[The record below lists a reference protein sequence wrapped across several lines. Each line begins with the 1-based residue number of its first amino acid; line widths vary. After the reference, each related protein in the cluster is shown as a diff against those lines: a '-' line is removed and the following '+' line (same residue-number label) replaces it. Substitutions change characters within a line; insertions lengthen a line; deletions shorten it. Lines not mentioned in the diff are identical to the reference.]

1 MRQRKEVQEML
12 RLRRLSS
19 NLRAL
24 PLGCLLAFLLSLPA
38 SGALWPAGFGGFT
51 RVTSA
56 PAAPTADQ
64 ALWEEYGLQETEQA
78 EFTAAKGAKLAAT
91 AWRFNDST
99 GAFAAFHW
107 RKAPNARASAL
118 GKLAAE
124 AGADLWLA
132 FGNYLFQFSGARP
145 KPADLQAL
153 LGGMARLEQSPLPAL
168 STRLPAQDMV
178 ANSRRHIV
186 GPAALERFAPQIPSA
201 MAGFR
206 FGAEAHLARY
216 RAAGGEMV
224 LAVFSYPTPHI
235 AREQE
240 SAFQK
245 LAGAMVKR
253 SGPLVAVI
261 AAPADANAAEK
272 LLSRVRY
279 EAELSWNER
288 VPTRRDNIG
297 DLILNIF
304 SLTGFLLV
312 FALVSGLA
320 FGGLRAMARRF
331 LGWSPESENVITL
344 DLSREK

>member
-1 MRQRKEVQEML
+1 ML
-12 RLRRLSS
+12 RFRGLSS
-19 NLRAL
+19 NLRARL
-24 PLGCLLAFLLSLPA
+24 PGCALAFLISLPA
-38 SGALWPAGFGGFT
+38 SGALWPESFGGFT
-51 RVTSA
+51 RVASA
-56 PAAPTADQ
+56 AAAPTTDQ
-64 ALWEEYGLQETEQA
+64 ALWEECGLVETEQA
-78 EFTAAKGAKLAAT
+78 EFTAARGGKLAAT
-91 AWRFNDST
+91 AWRFRDST

-107 RKAPNARASAL
+107 RKAPNARPSRL

-124 AGADLWLA
+124 SGADVWLA
-132 FGNYLFQFSGARP
+132 FGNYLFQFSGVRP
-145 KPADLQAL
+145 EPADLQAL
-153 LGGMARLEQSPLPAL
+153 LGGMARLEQSSLPAL
-168 STRLPAQDMV
+168 PANLPAQDMV

-186 GPAALERFAPQIPSA
+186 GPAALERFAPQIPPA
-201 MAGFR
+201 LAGFR
-206 FGAEAHLARY
+206 FGAEAHMARY

-224 LAVFSYPTPHI
+224 MIVFSYPTPHI

-261 AAPADANAAEK
+261 ASPTDANAAEK

-288 VPTRRDNIG
+288 VSTRRDNVG

-304 SLTGFLLV
+304 SLTGILLV

-331 LGWSPESENVITL
+331 LGWAPESEHVITL
-344 DLSREK
+344 NLSSEK